1 MAIKVNFTP
10 SKKQHLAWQKLTDN
24 ITHFIGYG
32 GAAFGGKSY
41 LICYWITIM
50 CLLYPDT
57 AWGLGRRELTNLKRT
72 TLLTLFKVFK
82 ECNIIADVDY
92 KYNQQ
97 SNIITFNNGSQ
108 IFLIDTAY
116 KPSDPLYTRFGGYEL
131 TGCAIDESNET
142 SYKAIEILYTRTNR
156 RNNKKYGLTRKM
168 FECFNPSKDH
178 VYGRYYKPY
187 KENRMKDSYAFIP
200 ALPTDNP
207 SDEAEEYIK
216 GILDNA
222 DEITIQRLIRG
233 NFEYDD
239 DLCKLMSYNRILDLF
254 TNEANEST
262 LKTIPVEDG
271 RKHIV
276 VDVARY
282 GADKCIIGLWS
293 GRKLTKIIELGKSS
307 IPEIAAEVE
316 ALCIIHKIPKDRVI
330 ADDDGVGGGLVD
342 LLGCVPFVNN
352 SRPLNGDN
360 FNHLKSQCYFYLADL
375 VNKGK
380 IFVFCTSEQQ
390 TNIVEELEVVR
401 IHNADK
407 DGKRAIEPKD
417 KVKEKIGRS
426 PDYSDMMAMHCW
438 FEIYSGV
445 GMDDAR

>member
-10 SKKQHLAWQKLTDN
+10 SVKQHLAWQKLTDN
-24 ITHFIGYG
+24 VTHFIGYG

-82 ECNIIADVDY
+82 ECNILADVDY

-178 VYGRYYKPY
+178 VYGRYYKPH
-187 KENRMKDSYAFIP
+187 KEGRMKESYAFIP

-207 SDEAEEYIK
+207 SEEAEDYIK
-216 GILDNA
+216 GILENA
-222 DEITIQRLIRG
+222 DEITVQRLIYG

-239 DLCKLMSYNRILDLF
+239 DLCKLMSYERILDMF
-254 TNEANEST
+254 KPDNIGT
-262 LKTIPVEDG
+262 LDNQRHGERV
-271 RKHIV
+271 HIV
-276 VDVARY
+276 VDAARY
-282 GADKCIIGLWS
+282 GKDKAIIGVFK
-293 GRKLTKIIELGKSS
+293 GRHCFKIIEFGQSS
-307 IPEIAAEVE
+307 MTLLKAEVE
-316 ALCIIHKIPKDRVI
+316 ALCIIHKVSKSRVI
-330 ADDDGVGGGLVD
+330 VDEDGVGGGLVD
-342 LLGCVPFVNN
+342 MLGCVGFVNN

-375 VNKGK
+375 VNNGK
-380 IFVFCTSEQQ
+380 LFVSCTSEQQ

-426 PDYSDMMAMHCW
+426 PDYSDMLAMWCW

-445 GMDDAR
+445 GMEDAR